1 MALAPGGIFKS
12 YPEHLMTT
20 ALKQAV
26 VSLAAWTGIL
36 TASPTIN
43 F

>member
-12 YPEHLMTT
+12 YPEHALINT
-20 ALKQAV
+20 LKQAA
-26 VSLAAWTGIL
+26 VSLLAWTSIL
-36 TASPTIN
+36 TASPTLN

>member
-12 YPEHLMTT
+12 YPEHALITT
-20 ALKQAV
+20 LKQAV
-26 VSLAAWTGIL
+26 LSLVAWTGIL
-36 TASPTIN
+36 TASPTLN